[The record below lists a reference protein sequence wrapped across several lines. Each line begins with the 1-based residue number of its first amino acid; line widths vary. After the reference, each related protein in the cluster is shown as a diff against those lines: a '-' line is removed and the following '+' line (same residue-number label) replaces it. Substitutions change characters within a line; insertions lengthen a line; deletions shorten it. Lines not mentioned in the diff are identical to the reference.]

1 MWCARF
7 PSIKSAS
14 APSYLRGASLPATAY
29 TTGHIIKITGKEKFR
44 EWNFFLRARVE
55 RVSQDEKKSLWFRR
69 TNGFLTWKHNLRII
83 TTGVHLCHSYINS
96 EGIFEQKKCF
106 LLYLWSCLGRLWFLS
121 SGHNSVGIFSVS
133 CYSAEWCFFRAKHY
147 EVSGWFIAFDALIT
161 SFQLCLC
168 LISNES
174 KPFKCMSTAN
184 EHV

>member
-1 MWCARF
+1 MV
-7 PSIKSAS
+7 
-14 APSYLRGASLPATAY
+14 L
-29 TTGHIIKITGKEKFR
+29 
-44 EWNFFLRARVE
+44 
-55 RVSQDEKKSLWFRR
+55 QDEKREKSLWFRR
-69 TNGFLTWKHNLRII
+69 TNGFVTWKHNLWNI

-96 EGIFEQKKCF
+96 EGIFEQKKKASCCISGAAWKTLVLILWTQLYRQFFGF
-106 LLYLWSCLGRLWFLS
+106 LL
-121 SGHNSVGIFSVS
+121 FS
-133 CYSAEWCFFRAKHY
+133 WMMFFWAKHY

>member
-1 MWCARF
+1 MPVLLLICEEHL
-7 PSIKSAS
+7 SLQLLIQQGTLLKSLA
-14 APSYLRGASLPATAY
+14 
-29 TTGHIIKITGKEKFR
+29 KK
-44 EWNFFLRARVE
+44 NFENGTFSSVLGLKGSHRMK
-55 RVSQDEKKSLWFRR
+55 KKSLWFRR
-69 TNGFLTWKHNLRII
+69 TNGFLTWKHNLWII

-96 EGIFEQKKCF
+96 EGIFEQKTCF